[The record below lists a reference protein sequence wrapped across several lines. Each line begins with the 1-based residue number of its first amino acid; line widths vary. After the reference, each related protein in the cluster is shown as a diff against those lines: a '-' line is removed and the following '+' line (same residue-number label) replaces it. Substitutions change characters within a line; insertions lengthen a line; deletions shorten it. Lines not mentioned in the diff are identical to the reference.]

1 MIVATL
7 LWSTAGV
14 VTRQLDSAGSFE
26 ATFWRSAFN
35 AIALVALLV
44 ALRGRRHLVVTLRTG
59 GPVLWL
65 SGLCWAV
72 MFTAFMVAMTLASVA
87 NVLVTMALAPLVTA
101 LLARAALGHRLPART
116 WGAVVVAGA
125 GIAWMYAH
133 EVAAADPRQIAGTVV
148 ALAVPLAAAINWTVI
163 QKSGKHGDLL
173 PAVLV
178 GAIVSSAVA
187 VLPSLPLA
195 ASLHDVGL
203 LAFLGVAQLAIPCL
217 MAVAA
222 ARSLDAAEVALLS
235 LLEIVFGVTWTWL
248 GAGESPGAHVIVGG
262 ALVIGALV
270 ANESIA
276 LRHSRQRQR

>member
-1 MIVATL
+1 MPGRRARCGESPDDEPGVAAERDGGRSSLTRSRAVLAMIVATL

-125 GIAWMYAH
+125 GIAWMY
-133 EVAAADPRQIAGTVV
+133 
-148 ALAVPLAAAINWTVI
+148 
-163 QKSGKHGDLL
+163 
-173 PAVLV
+173 
-178 GAIVSSAVA
+178 
-187 VLPSLPLA
+187 
-195 ASLHDVGL
+195 
-203 LAFLGVAQLAIPCL
+203 
-217 MAVAA
+217 
-222 ARSLDAAEVALLS
+222 
-235 LLEIVFGVTWTWL
+235 
-248 GAGESPGAHVIVGG
+248 
-262 ALVIGALV
+262 
-270 ANESIA
+270 
-276 LRHSRQRQR
+276 